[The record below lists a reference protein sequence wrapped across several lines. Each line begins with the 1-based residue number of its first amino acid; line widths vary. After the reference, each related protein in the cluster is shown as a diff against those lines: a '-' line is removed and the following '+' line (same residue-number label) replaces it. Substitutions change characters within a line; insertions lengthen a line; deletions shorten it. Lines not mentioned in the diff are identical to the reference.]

1 MSTTYYFLAL
11 GIVGLLAGCE
21 RAANVPPVG
30 SGKKEWLHQDFDNLR
45 GWLAEEQ
52 AVSLTQEK
60 AHSSRVSIKTGPGI
74 DYSLT
79 FSAPLDQLSATK
91 PRKLRVQAWVWVP
104 EETNNTTLVIT
115 TVGSEGVVSWEGIQ
129 LANAVR
135 DYKNWQHL
143 DQKVM
148 MSPQLTSD
156 HVLKVYLWQ
165 RNGNDKPLYLDD
177 LVISEEE

>member
-1 MSTTYYFLAL
+1 ML
-11 GIVGLLAGCE
+11 GLLGLLAGCK

-30 SGKKEWLHQDFDNLR
+30 SGQKEWIHQDFDDLQR
-45 GWLAEEQ
+45 WSGGEYTA
-52 AVSLTQEK
+52 SLTQER
-60 AHSSRVSIKTGPGI
+60 AHSGQFSLKAGPGV

-79 FSAPLDQLSATK
+79 FSAPFDQLSLTK

-115 TVGSEGVVSWEGIQ
+115 AVNSKGVVSWEGIQ
-129 LANAVR
+129 LANTVKG
-135 DYKNWQHL
+135 YKSWQHL

-156 HVLKVYLWQ
+156 DVLKLYLWQ
-165 RNGNDKPLYLDD
+165 RNGNDNSLYLDD
-177 LVISEEE
+177 LIISEEE